1 MGQLANPCAYS
12 EIIVKNLLATLADLH
27 SFDEVIDVR
36 TPLEFAEDHIPG
48 AINAPVLSNEE
59 RVIVGTLYK
68 QDPFAATKLG
78 AGLVAKNLGIHLAT
92 TFKDKPKNWRPLI
105 YCWRGGKR
113 SGSMTTWFNLIGW
126 KARQLQGGYKAYR
139 GDVLVQLAQRPTT
152 ARFIV
157 LAGHT
162 GCGKTRLLH
171 ALEQA
176 GAQTLDLEGIA
187 QHRGS
192 VLGASPEGAQPS
204 QKSFDSQL
212 IAKLAM
218 FDPSQPVFVEA
229 ESKRIGLIHLPASL
243 MLAIRA
249 ADCVLI
255 EASFAD
261 RIRFLCQD
269 YAHLFEAPDH
279 LKNKLARLVEM
290 HGKVVLAHWHELIDQ
305 GQKAEL
311 FGELISKHYDPA
323 YKRSSQ
329 GNYLRLNEAKKLEID
344 PSGNLN
350 AYARQLLDLI

>member
-1 MGQLANPCAYS
+1 M
-12 EIIVKNLLATLADLH
+12 KNLLVTLADLPA
-27 SFDEVIDVR
+27 FEEVIDVR
-36 TPLEFAEDHIPG
+36 TPLEYADDHIPG

-92 TFKDKPKNWRPLI
+92 TFKDRPKNWRPLI

-126 KARQLQGGYKAYR
+126 KARQLAGGYKAYR
-139 GDVLVQLAQRPTT
+139 GQVLQQLEALP
-152 ARFIV
+152 AALRFIV

-171 ALEQA
+171 ALAQN
-176 GAQTLDLEGIA
+176 GAQTLDLEGLA
-187 QHRGS
+187 KHRGS
-192 VLGASPEGAQPS
+192 VLGSFPAASQPS

-212 IAKLAM
+212 IRQLSL
-218 FDPSQPVFVEA
+218 FDHTRPVFVEA
-229 ESKRIGLIHLPASL
+229 ESKRVGKIHLPASL

-249 ADCVLI
+249 ADCILLQ
-255 EASFAD
+255 ASFTD
-261 RIRFLCQD
+261 RIRFLCDD
-269 YAHLFEAPDH
+269 YASLFDDPASF
-279 LKNKLARLVEM
+279 KIKLSRLVEM
-290 HGKVVLAHWHELIDQ
+290 HGKVVLAHWNELIDQ

-311 FGELISKHYDPA
+311 FSELISLHYDPA

-329 GNYLRLNEAKKLEID
+329 GNYLRLSDARPLVID
-344 PSGNLN
+344 PSGDLS
-350 AYARQLLDLI
+350 ACAKQLIVDLAA